1 MKQNGK
7 STEAV
12 KIILIVIG
20 ALVSLAAIAVVAYT
34 IFKKYFQVTFECDGD
49 CDTCDDCFADMD
61 DNEELECSYAEE
73 EKEEAP
79 AAE

>member
-1 MKQNGK
+1 MKQTGK
-7 STEAV
+7 TTEAV

-20 ALVSLAAIAVVAYT
+20 ALVSLAAIAAVAYT

-49 CDTCDDCFADMD
+49 CDTCDDCFADVD
-61 DNEELECSYAEE
+61 DGDELECSYAEE
-73 EKEEAP
+73 EKEAP